1 MTAYVALN
9 ELRDRT
15 RQRADQVNSQF
26 ITDAELNGY
35 LNNSWSE
42 LYDLLVSKYEDDY
55 FLSSSSISVTSGTA
69 SYSLPADFYKA
80 RGVDLVINTDQSTP
94 LQRYVFA
101 DRTRDS
107 LVRYARDVRYR
118 IQGDKIYFAPAPSS
132 NTATLWY
139 TPKPQTLQSVTPT
152 GISRGSTT
160 TWTVPS
166 THTFVADD
174 KVNAITFS
182 ADAYNVEQT
191 ISSVTATTIVTDLD
205 SSGLSDPTIYGTLES
220 MFNFFNSG
228 WQEYLELD
236 SSIKILVKE
245 ESDVSPYL
253 ILKAQLRDRLEGIA
267 ELRDSGE
274 PARVTNVASYEQYY
288 MY

>member
-1 MTAYVALN
+1 M
-9 ELRDRT
+9 
-15 RQRADQVNSQF
+15 
-26 ITDAELNGY
+26 
-35 LNNSWSE
+35 
-42 LYDLLVSKYEDDY
+42 
-55 FLSSSSISVTSGTA
+55 
-69 SYSLPADFYKA
+69 
-80 RGVDLVINTDQSTP
+80 
-94 LQRYVFA
+94 
-101 DRTRDS
+101 
-107 LVRYARDVRYR
+107 
-118 IQGDKIYFAPAPSS
+118 PSS

-152 GISRGSTT
+152 GITRGSTT

-220 MFNFFNSG
+220 MFNFFNAG

-274 PARVTNVASYEQYY
+274 PPRVPNVASYEQYY